1 MDIIYKWA
9 FYRTVAV
16 AAQFLQKDAAERSIV
31 PNNTLEA
38 RWEETDVE
46 GGLRS
51 FVSGESQHRGG
62 EGSAQGSAPCDHV
75 TLEDSTRAAEELERA
90 ICW

>member
-1 MDIIYKWA
+1 MSV
-9 FYRTVAV
+9 YRTVA
-16 AAQFLQKDAAERSIV
+16 AQKDAAECSIV

-51 FVSGESQHRGG
+51 FVSGES
-62 EGSAQGSAPCDHV
+62 
-75 TLEDSTRAAEELERA
+75 
-90 ICW
+90 